1 MESRSRTPLNNS
13 QVVARPEPDRI
24 LTVQEVAEMLRVPV
38 SWVYE
43 HVRREGS
50 DRLPHFKLGKY
61 VRFRASAISA
71 WLAQR
76 SEA

>member
-1 MESRSRTPLNNS
+1 MENRPRILPEHSPGD
-13 QVVARPEPDRI
+13 ARPDPDRI

-43 HVRREGS
+43 HIRRNAC

-61 VRFRASAISA
+61 VRFRASAITA

-76 SEA
+76 SGA